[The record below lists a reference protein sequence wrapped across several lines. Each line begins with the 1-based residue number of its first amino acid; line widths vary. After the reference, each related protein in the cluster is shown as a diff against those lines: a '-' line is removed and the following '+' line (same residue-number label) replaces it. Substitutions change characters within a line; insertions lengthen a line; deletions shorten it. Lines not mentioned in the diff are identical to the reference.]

1 MQRETIARY
10 LEEGYKG
17 RKNAI
22 SSHALEKA
30 LGLSGNELRKK
41 INRLRCDSIPIS
53 ACRGGY
59 FYAETAA
66 EAEVYDTIRSLE
78 KMRDGLNA
86 AIAGLVRLL
95 DGFGKELDS
104 G

>member
-22 SSHALEKA
+22 SSRTLEKA

-59 FYAETAA
+59 FYAETA
-66 EAEVYDTIRSLE
+66 EVYDTIRSLE

-86 AIAGLVRLL
+86 AIAGLVRSL
-95 DGFGKELDS
+95 DGFGKE
-104 G
+104 GG

>member
-22 SSHALEKA
+22 SSCALEKA
-30 LGLSGNELRKK
+30 LGLSGNELRMK
-41 INRLRCDSIPIS
+41 INRLRCGSIPIS
-53 ACRGGY
+53 ACRCGY

-66 EAEVYDTIRSLE
+66 DVYDTIRSLE

-86 AIAGLVRLL
+86 AIAGLVRSL
-95 DGFGKELDS
+95 DGFGKE
-104 G
+104 GG

>member
-22 SSHALEKA
+22 SSRTLEKA

-41 INRLRCDSIPIS
+41 INRLRCDSISMPRQRRRS
-53 ACRGGY
+53 TTPSEALKRCG
-59 FYAETAA
+59 TA
-66 EAEVYDTIRSLE
+66 
-78 KMRDGLNA
+78 
-86 AIAGLVRLL
+86 
-95 DGFGKELDS
+95 
-104 G
+104 

>member
-22 SSHALEKA
+22 SSRTLEKA

-53 ACRGGY
+53 ACRGGRRRSTTPSE
-59 FYAETAA
+59 ALKRCGTA
-66 EAEVYDTIRSLE
+66 
-78 KMRDGLNA
+78 
-86 AIAGLVRLL
+86 
-95 DGFGKELDS
+95 
-104 G
+104 

>member
-22 SSHALEKA
+22 SSCALEKA

-66 EAEVYDTIRSLE
+66 EVYDTIRSLE

-86 AIAGLVRLL
+86 TIAGLVRSL

>member
-10 LEEGYKG
+10 LEEGYQG

-22 SSHALEKA
+22 SSCALEKA

-59 FYAETAA
+59 FLCG
-66 EAEVYDTIRSLE
+66 DCCG
-78 KMRDGLNA
+78 GL
-86 AIAGLVRLL
+86 RYYPQ
-95 DGFGKELDS
+95 S
-104 G
+104 

>member
-22 SSHALEKA
+22 SSRALEKA

-41 INRLRCDSIPIS
+41 INRLRCDSRPIS

-59 FYAETAA
+59 FYAETA
-66 EAEVYDTIRSLE
+66 AEVYDTIRSLE

-86 AIAGLVRLL
+86 AIAGLVRSL

>member
-10 LEEGYKG
+10 LEEGYQG

-22 SSHALEKA
+22 SSCALEKA

-53 ACRGGY
+53 ACRGG
-59 FYAETAA
+59 
-66 EAEVYDTIRSLE
+66 IS
-78 KMRDGLNA
+78 MR
-86 AIAGLVRLL
+86 RLL
-95 DGFGKELDS
+95 RRSTILSAVLKRCGMG
-104 G
+104 

>member
-10 LEEGYKG
+10 LEEGYQG

-22 SSHALEKA
+22 SSRALEKA

-66 EAEVYDTIRSLE
+66 EVYDTIRSLE
-78 KMRDGLNA
+78 KMRSGLDA
-86 AIAGLVRLL
+86 AISGLERALEK
-95 DGFGKELDS
+95 FGE
-104 G
+104 

>member
-22 SSHALEKA
+22 SSCALEKA

-53 ACRGGY
+53 ACRG
-59 FYAETAA
+59 
-66 EAEVYDTIRSLE
+66 IS
-78 KMRDGLNA
+78 MR
-86 AIAGLVRLL
+86 RLL
-95 DGFGKELDS
+95 RRSTILSAVLKRCGMG
-104 G
+104 